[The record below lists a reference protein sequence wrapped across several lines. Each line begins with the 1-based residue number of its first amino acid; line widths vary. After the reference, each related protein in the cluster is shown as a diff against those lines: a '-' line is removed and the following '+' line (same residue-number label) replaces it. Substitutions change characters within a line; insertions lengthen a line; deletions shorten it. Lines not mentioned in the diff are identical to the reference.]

1 MIDVKIIKKP
11 KATTTNGVSG
21 AITRQTEQADKA
33 LHAVLAD
40 NAVYADKAGRA
51 ETSKNASNADHA
63 AEATHAESAYDID
76 NDSPAYGRFL
86 RKDAADTASGKI
98 VFAAG
103 LETGT
108 FVEGSS
114 GAAVKTDGSSEVKS
128 LKARQKVE
136 TPLVEATTK
145 VQSPLIKGTTKVNT
159 PLVEATTKVNTPLV
173 EATTKVQTPLA
184 EATEVVTT
192 SVKTSDFN
200 PNPLVGVGFGIY
212 KDTQLNNATKAVVD
226 YLSVR
231 KGMKVAVLEIAEYK
245 SVNGGLVLSP
255 ANGVIESVDF
265 DSSKNEWM
273 CYLKREGDTATNPF
287 AVHDL
292 VRCQTWDMDLE
303 QAQPLRYYWLEVT
316 NKGIADNKAWIVLAK
331 PANFADSEPQ
341 ADDVIVQMGNTT
353 TATRQGFAVIVDDG
367 ISVFSG
373 VTSTDLSGKL
383 KAKFG
388 NLNNVTFNGNTLS
401 GYGLFGDNVFLK
413 GSFMLQSNKTVE
425 TAISEGDTA
434 AVSEAEGYAKNY
446 TDGRET
452 TIRQDFVAADG
463 VLSSTISKVS
473 KAQQGNI
480 NLARLT
486 NQGTT
491 GWSQW
496 NSSGVSVTI
505 SAYQTDYV
513 RFQRNVSQPMTGSQM
528 IFTLQFPYIKS
539 IPNGQKLT
547 LSFDID
553 YDDSNTATQL
563 TGTFKTRENGSYTT
577 AWTTGRKNISYSN
590 DGWQHFEF
598 TAVTS
603 RAITS
608 PNGGQIGFTF
618 HGETTDVK
626 IRNIKLELGE
636 AATIYSAA
644 PEDTEDE
651 FAEVRSEIS
660 QTAEQIAL
668 SVVQNVV
675 NGDNPS
681 LYVPSST
688 TANFYLASN
697 NRYFN
702 PLSAFALD
710 DYLNDGYY
718 TFIMLA
724 NLGTA
729 WESFSLA
736 VEDYHVKTFALN
748 GEEKGSMQSIERSF
762 QFTVPSDIRHQAV
775 YVRLNLPSGMTYDAS
790 DPTMS
795 AELSG
800 VWLYSGDAIK
810 GSLKR
815 TGIDILT
822 GKIILQADNVL
833 VKNSG
838 GTTTT
843 MIDAN
848 GKLETN
854 IIKADE
860 LDTSHLVARDSQ
872 NQIVATVNA
881 SLTDNN
887 GTITAAK
894 DNSGAYRI
902 YYPGTAQTKLELK
915 DEIRNEDE
923 PDESVTTM
931 RMFDTNGNILWEL
944 GTDALTNGFTNP
956 NIVMLDLSDTS
967 DPEVIGDLPS
977 QRYAFH
983 TNTNVIEG
991 GVTGQ
996 TYYSKG
1002 YEAEKNPTGYI
1013 AGTTKYIRK
1022 QYTDTNSGGVWTI
1035 GDYVWYVGPL
1045 PSVQRTS

>member
-63 AEATHAESAYDID
+63 VEATHAESAHDID

-173 EATTKVQTPLA
+173 EATTKVQTPRA
-184 EATEVVTT
+184 EATEVITT
-192 SVKTSDFN
+192 SVKTPQFSDD
-200 PNPLVGVGFGIY
+200 PLAGYGFGIY
-212 KDTQLNNATKAVVD
+212 NETEGQDTVAKAVVD
-226 YLSVR
+226 YLTVR
-231 KGMKVAVLEIAEYK
+231 RKMVVATLEIWEYR
-245 SVNGGLVLSP
+245 SINGGLVLSP
-255 ANGVIESVDF
+255 ANGVIESVDAG
-265 DSSKNEWM
+265 DAAATVYKI
-273 CYLKREGDTATNPF
+273 YLKERNMFVAGD
-287 AVHDL
+287 L
-292 VRCQTWDMDLE
+292 IRCQRWDYEHYPND
-303 QAQPLRYYWLEVT
+303 PIRYYWVAVDYSNVNDCYIEVVKT
-316 NKGIADNKAWIVLAK
+316 EFNTGVT
-331 PANFADSEPQ
+331 PQ
-341 ADDVIVQMGNTT
+341 ADDVLVLMGNTSDT
-353 TATRQGFAVIVDDG
+353 TRQGFVLITIDGMAVYN
-367 ISVFSG
+367 G
-373 VTSTDLSGKL
+373 VNSKSYTGKLKSKFGDLSGL
-383 KAKFG
+383 
-388 NLNNVTFNGNTLS
+388 TFNGNSLS
-401 GYGLFGDNVFLK
+401 GYGLFGENVFLK

-434 AVSEAEGYAKNY
+434 AVSEAEGHAKNY

-496 NSSGVSVTI
+496 NSSSVAVTI
-505 SAYQTDYV
+505 SAYLIDYV

-577 AWTTGRKNISYSN
+577 AWTTGRKNIPYSN

-644 PEDTEDE
+644 PEDTDDE
-651 FAEVRSEIS
+651 FTEVRSEIS
-660 QTAEQIAL
+660 QTAEQIVL

-822 GKIILQADNVL
+822 GEITLQADL
-833 VKNSG
+833 VKFKNSAG
-838 GTTTT
+838 DTPS
-843 MIDAN
+843 MMFDVN
-848 GKLETN
+848 DGKILSKF
-854 IIKADE
+854 IKAEE
-860 LDTSHLVARDSQ
+860 LDTNHLIARDT
-872 NQIVATVNA
+872 NDFVIATVNA
-881 SLTDNN
+881 DYDSNTGKWLPTND
-887 GTITAAK
+887 
-894 DNSGAYRI
+894 GAYRI
-902 YYPGTAQTKLELK
+902 YYPSSGSQNTAKKLEIK
-915 DEIRNEDE
+915 DITANG
-923 PDESVTTM
+923 VTTTM
-931 RMFDTNGNILWEL
+931 RMFFENGIDIAWEL
-944 GTDALTNGFTNP
+944 STDAYLHGFTN
-956 NIVMLDLSDTS
+956 
-967 DPEVIGDLPS
+967 S
-977 QRYAFH
+977 Q
-983 TNTNVIEG
+983 
-991 GVTGQ
+991 VTGTVNLSPQ
-996 TYYSKG
+996 GTDFADDEAAKSAVTASNTSTYAITPRRIIGASQGIYYDRDYS
-1002 YEAEKNPTGYI
+1002 
-1013 AGTTKYIRK
+1013 GTRLGEYSRDKYTVNANGTYTKETLTWQI
-1022 QYTDTNSGGVWTI
+1022 Q
-1035 GDYVWYVGPL
+1035 L
-1045 PSVQRTS
+1045 